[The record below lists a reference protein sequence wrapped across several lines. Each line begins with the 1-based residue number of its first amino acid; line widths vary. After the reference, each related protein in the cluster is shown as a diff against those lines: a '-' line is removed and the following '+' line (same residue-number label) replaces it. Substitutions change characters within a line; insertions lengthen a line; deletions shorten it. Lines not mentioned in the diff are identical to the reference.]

1 MSQVRRNRAAVPG
14 YSSVLEEASGEG
26 ARVVAG
32 GKRPPNLKKGWFA
45 DATVL
50 ADVSAD
56 AKIMS
61 AESFGPVAPLCPVSS
76 FEEAIQLANRSKYAL
91 GATIYTADLNE
102 AMRAVEEIEAGMV
115 WINAPLFDNDAGP
128 FGGRKQSGMGRQ
140 LGAEGLDT
148 FRHTKFT
155 MIDPA
160 ARQHEWW
167 FPYSQTHS

>member
-1 MSQVRRNRAAVPG
+1 MSWR
-14 YSSVLEEASGEG
+14 GE
-26 ARVVAG
+26 
-32 GKRPPNLKKGWFA
+32 RPANLKKGWFA

-50 ADVSAD
+50 ADVTPD
-56 AKIMS
+56 AKIMH

-76 FEEAIQLANRSKYAL
+76 FDEAIKLANRSKYAL

-102 AMRAVEEIEAGMV
+102 ALRAVDEIESGMV

-160 ARQHEWW
+160 AKPHEWW
-167 FPYSQTHS
+167 FPYSQAHS